1 MASVYKSLSK
11 KTDKVE
17 APANGVQKN
26 RQKRRT
32 LILSSRGVTYR
43 HRHLMNDLATL
54 MPHGKLDSK
63 VSLAPRA
70 PVYLHELAAF
80 DDKHNLSALNELA
93 EMMNCNGIMYFEA
106 RKAKDLYMWI
116 ANCPNGPA
124 IKFHLQNIV
133 HTMEELNF
141 PGNCLKGSRPILSFD
156 AAFEDEKNP
165 HLQVIKQ
172 AFIAN
177 LGVPQGARK
186 SKPFID
192 RVIGFSYLDGKV
204 WIRQY
209 QVQEVEA
216 DENSDEPTTKVHAGK
231 RTDVKLMEIGPRFT
245 ATPILIQE
253 GSFGGPLLWNS
264 KEFVSP
270 NQIRADIKRKKAT
283 RHVSRVEQQVERL
296 SKKGELGI
304 RSKGGRPAAKDELDT
319 KTLFA

>member
-63 VSLAPRA
+63 
-70 PVYLHELAAF
+70 F
-80 DDKHNLSALNELA
+80 DEKHNLSALNELA

-116 ANCPNGPA
+116 SNCPNGPA
-124 IKFHLQNIV
+124 IKFHLQNI
-133 HTMEELNF
+133 HTMGELNFNF

-156 AAFEDEKNP
+156 APFDDEKNP

-186 SKPFID
+186 AKPFID

-216 DENSDEPTTKVHAGK
+216 DENSDETTTKVHAGK
-231 RTDVKLMEIGPRFT
+231 KTDVKLLEIGPRFT

-283 RHVSRVEQQVERL
+283 RHVSRVEQQVERMA
-296 SKKGELGI
+296 KKGELGI